1 MTDFGNRRWPAL
13 PKVSQQRRDE
23 LRTEPRELT
32 RGRTRPARVS
42 RTVFRIQKSPTGGFA
57 SAGDHERTELPS
69 RRQPSILPVWL
80 NAESRRGCR
89 SFRRGRSAPHHQA
102 REVSCSRAGSAARRS
117 PVASAMAWAREQLQF
132 SYSPAAARTSAKF
145 VVLLPE
151 SDSDLSPLSAT
162 RIRER
167 PMLRRMVPWSPLTIS
182 TSNFS
187 NSKA

>member
-57 SAGDHERTELPS
+57 SAGDRERTELPS

-102 REVSCSRAGSAARRS
+102 REVSCSRRALRRGARLSLRRWLGHESNCSFLIRRLRPGLRQNSSSCSRS
-117 PVASAMAWAREQLQF
+117 PI
-132 SYSPAAARTSAKF
+132 RTYHLF
-145 VVLLPE
+145 L
-151 SDSDLSPLSAT
+151 AT

-167 PMLRRMVPWSPLTIS
+167 PMLRRMVPSSPLTIS
-182 TSNFS
+182 ASNFS

>member
-1 MTDFGNRRWPAL
+1 MTDFGNRCWPAL

-57 SAGDHERTELPS
+57 SAGDRERTELPS

-132 SYSPAAARTSAKF
+132 SYSPTYHLF
-145 VVLLPE
+145 L
-151 SDSDLSPLSAT
+151 AT